1 MAEKKVATSTN
12 ELASA
17 VAAALAAVGL
27 GGGESGK
34 SISSEAI
41 KLTPTA
47 AKQLLQSIAEDIQ
60 FIGKFSKE
68 DIAAFVAAY
77 NKKANEQLD
86 TVVRE
91 ARETIKSGKTGDVN
105 ETVKN
110 IITTKYPSFFD
121 PKTFTRDYIWSK
133 VNFADE
139 KALGAKAL
147 DALTDARSIAKSF
160 NLSTVSEIEIQE
172 AAKQI
177 ASGKIT
183 SNDYKTQL
191 AAKAAVEYPQYA
203 ERLKT
208 TPGATVRDLVNP
220 VLRAVANAWEVD
232 VNSLDLNDPFIDKL
246 IRPDGVVGKAAPA
259 SVGEATMAAM
269 THPNRDKTQGGIR
282 DATSAATEL
291 ARALGFGI

>member
-1 MAEKKVATSTN
+1 MDEKA
-12 ELASA
+12 LAAA

-27 GGGESGK
+27 GGGDSGK
-34 SISSEAI
+34 TISSEAI
-41 KLTPTA
+41 KLTPVA
-47 AKQLLQSIAEDIQ
+47 AKQLLQSIAEDVQ
-60 FIGKFSKE
+60 FVGEFSKE
-68 DIAAFVAAY
+68 DIAAFAAAY

-91 ARETIKSGKTGDVN
+91 ARETIKSGKTADVS

-121 PKTFTRDYIWSK
+121 PKSFTKDYIWSK

-147 DALTDARSIAKSF
+147 DALTEARSIAKAF

-183 SNDYKTQL
+183 ASDYKTQL
-191 AAKAAVEYPQYA
+191 AAKAATEYPQYA
-203 ERLKT
+203 DRLKT
-208 TPGATVRDLVNP
+208 TPNATIRDLVNP
-220 VLRAVANAWEVD
+220 VLKVVADAWEMD

-246 IRPDGVVGKAAPA
+246 IRPDGVIGKVPPV
-259 SVGEATMAAM
+259 SVGEALTKAM
-269 THPNRDKTQGGIR
+269 LHPNRDKTKSSITQ
-282 DATSAATEL
+282 ATTAASEF

>member
-1 MAEKKVATSTN
+1 MDEKA
-12 ELASA
+12 LAAA

-41 KLTPTA
+41 KLTTTS
-47 AKQLLQSIAEDIQ
+47 AKQLLQTIAGDIQ
-60 FIGKFSKE
+60 FTGKFSKE
-68 DIAAFVAAY
+68 DIAEFIAAY

-91 ARETIKSGKTGDVN
+91 ARETIKSGKTGDIS

-121 PKTFTRDYIWSK
+121 PKTFTKDYIWSK

-139 KALGAKAL
+139 KALGAKSL
-147 DALTDARSIAKSF
+147 DALTEARRIVEAF
-160 NLSTVSEIEIQE
+160 NLSSISEIEIQQ

-183 SNDYKTQL
+183 VDDYKTQL
-191 AAKAAVEYPQYA
+191 AAKAAIEYPQYSDRFKITPNA
-203 ERLKT
+203 T
-208 TPGATVRDLVNP
+208 TADFASP
-220 VLRAVANAWEVD
+220 VLDAVAKVWGVD
-232 VNSLDLNDPFIDKL
+232 KSTLKLSDPFIDSL
-246 IRPDGVVGKAAPA
+246 LRPDGTAGKVAPKTA
-259 SVGEATMAAM
+259 GEATMLAM
-269 THPNRDKTQGGIR
+269 MHPNRDKSPAGIQ
-282 DATSAATEL
+282 DAKTAATEL

>member
-1 MAEKKVATSTN
+1 MDEAA
-12 ELASA
+12 LAAA
-17 VAAALAAVGL
+17 VAAALKVVGL
-27 GGGESGK
+27 GGGDSGK
-34 SISSEAI
+34 TISSEAI
-41 KLTPTA
+41 KLTPA
-47 AKQLLQSIAEDIQ
+47 AARQLLQSIAEDIQ
-60 FIGKFSKE
+60 FTGKFSKE
-68 DIAAFVAAY
+68 DIAAFAASY

-105 ETVKN
+105 ETIKN

-147 DALTDARSIAKSF
+147 DALTEARNIAKAF
-160 NLSTVSEIEIQE
+160 NLSTVSEIEIQD

-177 ASGKIT
+177 ASGKI
-183 SNDYKTQL
+183 SAANYKTQL

-208 TPGATVRDLVNP
+208 TPNATVRDLVNP
-220 VLRAVANAWEVD
+220 VLKAIADAWEVD
-232 VNSLDLNDPFIDKL
+232 VNSIDLNDPFVDKL
-246 IRPDGVVGKAAPA
+246 IRPDGTIGKLTPA
-259 SVGEATMAAM
+259 SVGEARQAAM
-269 THPNRDKTQGGIR
+269 LHPNRDKTQGGIK
-282 DATSAATEL
+282 DATTAATEL